1 MDGKLTR
8 ELQQI
13 FTAFK
18 QRIYRGKERRNV
30 SLSQSHRSV
39 VNKRAGRL
47 TQNVPNRLLRNDAAA
62 VNGELLKRRQSV
74 THAAA
79 RMTNNKIDSCVF
91 VGKALVFADVDQV
104 LCHLISGNR
113 AEVEA
118 LHAGQNSCKN
128 FLRIGGTHD
137 KCHVRRGLLQR
148 LEQSVKR
155 RRGKHMH
162 LVDDVDLA
170 LAAHRSVAS
179 ARNNLFSHVI
189 NTGVRGSVNLKDV
202 WMLASSNQLAVL
214 TSAVGQM
221 TRRLVT
227 ENGFCQQA
235 SHSGLTC
242 AARSAEQ
249 VCVAK
254 LLLQDRSLKGADH
267 MLLANY
273 LLKRLRAILCIQ

>member
-1 MDGKLTR
+1 
-8 ELQQI
+8 
-13 FTAFK
+13 
-18 QRIYRGKERRNV
+18 
-30 SLSQSHRSV
+30 
-39 VNKRAGRL
+39 
-47 TQNVPNRLLRNDAAA
+47 
-62 VNGELLKRRQSV
+62 
-74 THAAA
+74 
-79 RMTNNKIDSCVF
+79 MTNNKIDSCVF

-137 KCHVRRGLLQR
+137 KRHVRRGLLQR
-148 LEQSVKR
+148 LKQGIKR

-162 LVDDVDLA
+162 LVDNINLA
-170 LAAHRSVAS
+170 LAAHGGVTST
-179 ARNNLFSHVI
+179 RNNLFSHVI
-189 NTGVRGSVNLKDV
+189 NTGVRSGVNLKDV
-202 WMLASSNQLAVL
+202 WMLTSSNQLTVL

-221 TRRLVT
+221 TRSLMT
-227 ENGFCQQA
+227 EDGFCQQA

-249 VCVAK
+249 VCVAE

>member
-13 FTAFK
+13 FAAFK
-18 QRIYRGKERRNV
+18 QRVYRGKKRRNV
-30 SLSQSHRSV
+30 SLSQSHRGI

-47 TQNVPNRLLRNDAAA
+47 TQNVSNRLLRNDTAA

-74 THAAA
+74 THATT
-79 RMTNNKIDSCVF
+79 RMTNNKVNSCVF
-91 VGKALVFADVDQV
+91 VGKALVFTDVDQV
-104 LCHLISGNR
+104 LCHLISSNGT
-113 AEVEA
+113 EVKA
-118 LHAGQNSCKN
+118 LHAGKNSCKN

-137 KCHVRRGLLQR
+137 KRHVRRRLLQR
-148 LEQSVKR
+148 LEQGVKC
-155 RRGKHMH
+155 RRGKHVH
-162 LVDDVDLA
+162 LVDNVDLA
-170 LAAHRSVAS
+170 LAAHRSVTS

-189 NTGVRGSVNLKDV
+189 NAGVRGGVNLKDI
-202 WMLASSNQLAVL
+202 WMLTSSNQLTVL

-227 ENGFCQQA
+227 KDSFCQQA

-249 VCVAK
+249 VCVAE
-254 LLLQDRSLKGADH
+254 LLLQDRSLKSADH